1 MNLASVFQIS
11 IYSLTALGGAMLAY
25 GEEKLFPSGLTV
37 LFSGLALFFNE
48 RRRQWQL
55 PTLVTNL
62 LGLAALA
69 LAVVEFFGKREDARE
84 LAAAHLLVYFT
95 WIVLFQVKEM
105 RHYWWLCA
113 LSLLQVALGPL
124 LTLSWDWYGV
134 LLLVYLL
141 LAIWTLSVFN
151 FYQGAVEFGA
161 IPAGNNDFDAERS
174 GGRPERQAL
183 PAEPLARIRQAFAV
197 DRRSTCQN
205 AIEQASPGRW
215 IIPRFVGVTVGLSF
229 VGLSLGF

>member
-69 LAVVEFFGKREDARE
+69 LAVVEFFGKNEDARL

-134 LLLVYLL
+134 MLLVYLL

-151 FYQGAVEFGA
+151 LYHGAVEFGA
-161 IPAGNNDFDAERS
+161 IPPGTDGIFAERAAGRS
-174 GGRPERQAL
+174 GRQA
-183 PAEPLARIRQAFAV
+183 PAADPLARLRLAFAA
-197 DRRSTCQN
+197 DRRSTIQH
-205 AIEQASPGRW
+205 AVEQTSPGRW
-215 IIPRFVGVTVGLSF
+215 IVPRFIGVVLGL
-229 VGLSLGF
+229 